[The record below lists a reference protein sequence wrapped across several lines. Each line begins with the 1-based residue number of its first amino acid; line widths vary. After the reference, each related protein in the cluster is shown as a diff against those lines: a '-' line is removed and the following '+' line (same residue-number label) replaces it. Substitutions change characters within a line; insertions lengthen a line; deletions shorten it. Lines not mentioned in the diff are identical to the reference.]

1 MKKETA
7 EQLKCRIIDYLLQK
21 YPDMIIGNEIMFGSS
36 RNAVDLLAIT
46 GNQLIAIEIK
56 SPNDNLKR
64 LSNQIEEYL
73 KVYDKIII
81 FCSQDKIDE
90 TQRLIKDKPIG
101 LYSISEDTIKVL
113 IKPKINNSTN
123 KEEMLASIP
132 VYFLKKTFKLN
143 RKSNSD
149 ETRHQLFRKSKQIIH
164 SSLLNFYRE
173 KLSKSFILYMKDKG
187 EVSCIDDIP
196 ILSLESQIL

>member
-1 MKKETA
+1 MRKKAA

-21 YPDMIIGNEIMFGSS
+21 HPDMIIGNEIIFGSS

-56 SPNDNLKR
+56 SQNDNLKR
-64 LSNQIEEYL
+64 LSRQLEEYL
-73 KVYDKIII
+73 KVYDKIIV

-90 TQRLIKDKPIG
+90 TLRLIKDKPIG
-101 LYSISEDTIKVL
+101 LCCINENSIKVL
-113 IKPKINNSTN
+113 IKPKANNTTS
-123 KEEMLASIP
+123 KEEMLASMP
-132 VYFLKKTFKLN
+132 VSFLKKTFNLN

-149 ETRHQLFRKSKQIIH
+149 ETRYQLIQKSKKLIH
-164 SSLLNFYRE
+164 NSLLNFYRE
-173 KLSKSFILYMKDKG
+173 KLSKSFNLYMKDKG

>member
-7 EQLKCRIIDYLLQK
+7 EQLKCRIIDYLLLK
-21 YPDMIIGNEIMFGSS
+21 HPDMIIGNEIMFGSS
-36 RNAVDLLAIT
+36 RNAVDLLAIS

-64 LSNQIEEYL
+64 LSHQIKEYL
-73 KVYDKIII
+73 KVYDKIIV

-90 TQRLIKDKPIG
+90 AQRLIKDKPIG
-101 LYSISEDTIKVL
+101 LCCISEDTIKIL

-123 KEEMLASIP
+123 KKEMLASIP
-132 VYFLKKTFKLN
+132 VYFLKKIFKLN

-149 ETRHQLFRKSKQIIH
+149 ETRHQLSQKSKQIIH

-173 KLSKSFILYMKDKG
+173 KLSKSFNLYMKDKG

>member
-1 MKKETA
+1 MRKKTA

-21 YPDMIIGNEIMFGSS
+21 HPDMIIGNEIMFGSS

-46 GNQLIAIEIK
+46 GSHLIAIEIK
-56 SPNDNLKR
+56 SQNDNLKR
-64 LSNQIEEYL
+64 LSHQLEEYL

-101 LYSISEDTIKVL
+101 LCCISEDTIKVL
-113 IKPKINNSTN
+113 IKPKTNNTTN
-123 KEEMLASIP
+123 KEEMLASMP

-143 RKSNSD
+143 RKLDSD
-149 ETRHQLFRKSKQIIH
+149 QTRHQLSQKSKRIIH
-164 SSLLNFYRE
+164 NSLLNFYRE
-173 KLSKSFILYMKDKG
+173 KISTSFRLYMKDKG

-196 ILSLESQIL
+196 ILSLESLIL